1 MLTFGG
7 IKHLCA
13 NIGICSYTTGSYSV
27 CGHQLDGVAITGAGN
42 IVASGML
49 FL

>member
-7 IKHLCA
+7 IKHLRA
-13 NIGICSYTTGSYSV
+13 KIGICSYATGSYSV
-27 CGHQLDGVAITGAGN
+27 YGHQLDGAAITGAGN

-49 FL
+49 LL